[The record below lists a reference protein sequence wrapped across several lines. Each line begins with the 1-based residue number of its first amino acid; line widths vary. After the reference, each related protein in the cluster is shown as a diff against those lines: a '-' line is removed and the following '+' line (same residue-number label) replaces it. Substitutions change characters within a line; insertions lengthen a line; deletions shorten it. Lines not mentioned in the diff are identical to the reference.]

1 MSMSHVLPTWEEQKI
16 SDTAPLCGL
25 SVALDMQSILP
36 LLFDLPVSHLIR
48 KKKKKKNGAN

>member
-48 KKKKKKNGAN
+48 KKKKKEEWG